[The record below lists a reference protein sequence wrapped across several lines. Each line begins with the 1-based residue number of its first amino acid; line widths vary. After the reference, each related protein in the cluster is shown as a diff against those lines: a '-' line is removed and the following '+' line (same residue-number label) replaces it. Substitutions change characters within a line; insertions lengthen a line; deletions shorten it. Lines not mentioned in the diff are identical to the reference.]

1 MQPPKL
7 IFDCFHHA
15 YPPPINDYTA
25 GKDEDG
31 TTHSSGL
38 CRSCHRNHCEEVYL
52 HLKQY
57 WLGRIVQLKEEVV
70 KAMNL
75 NRRHNW
81 MYESRLEEALELLY
95 IAERDMETELREV
108 WVDYERRWGQ

>member
-1 MQPPKL
+1 
-7 IFDCFHHA
+7 
-15 YPPPINDYTA
+15 
-25 GKDEDG
+25 
-31 TTHSSGL
+31 
-38 CRSCHRNHCEEVYL
+38 
-52 HLKQY
+52 
-57 WLGRIVQLKEEVV
+57 
-70 KAMNL
+70 MNL